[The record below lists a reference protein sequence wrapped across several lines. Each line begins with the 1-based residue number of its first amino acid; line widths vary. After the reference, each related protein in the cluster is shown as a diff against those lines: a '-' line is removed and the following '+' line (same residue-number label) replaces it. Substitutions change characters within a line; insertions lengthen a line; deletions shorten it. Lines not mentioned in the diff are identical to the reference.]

1 MNFKSTL
8 WALAF
13 ACAAVS
19 CSDDLENGPNNN
31 EGNEEQGEGVYL
43 TVNIASSSKGAM
55 TKADNPAEDGST
67 DPLQGTAEER
77 KIHNINI
84 YLIKASDIDSPT
96 SISSEE
102 DGVTIAS
109 ASENIE
115 IVGHGYSEDITE
127 TGHISDHTANTVMI
141 EIDQKDIQASEVNY
155 YVFAVANLG
164 KKVSFS
170 TLGNLRNAVKA
181 PSDSGTDWDGKVW
194 KGTATYGN
202 ATNFVMS
209 THQMYDSNIQE
220 PSSVTIS
227 TANMDPNNPA
237 TATVYV
243 ERLAARI
250 DLKTTE
256 TLKTKEEVDHPVIV
270 DGTPNAKDYVKLTG
284 YQVVN
289 RWNGENYMLKR
300 VTTDLSRNDANS
312 PYPSI
317 PSPLENVK
325 YLGDE
330 IWSDATTFKYNYVI
344 DPKTTAKKMESNVT
358 PDAIKSSYQNHYDA
372 GLNNTIATAFT
383 GLTNI
388 STTEF
393 TPVIYTKENTLDLN
407 NQVLGLITGVI
418 FKGEYTPN
426 KVSQFTTTGGEDD
439 QTSEVEAV
447 AYTEGDDFYVV
458 NDFMNEHGSRFLC
471 RDLKTIGVLAF
482 ENIKDQIYSSDLLK
496 ALFDD
501 QTQAWGSVSLDNLK
515 AAIAGITGG
524 KLSAAYKEF
533 LESAVNRATSAPG
546 AKNDITDVQLES
558 VKWSQFLTT
567 KSISDPGTTQSAR
580 DSKTLYDT
588 WNISYYDGGVCY
600 YPYWIRHENNGND
613 AVSAPM
619 EFCIVRNNVYQL
631 NITGVNALGY
641 PLPFTTPED
650 TPAEKESVFLNVEI
664 YVKHWVVRSNDNI
677 IL

>member
-1 MNFKSTL
+1 MKLKSTL

-13 ACAAVS
+13 ACVAVS
-19 CSDDLENGPNNN
+19 CSDDLEGGPNNN
-31 EGNEEQGEGVYL
+31 NENEKGEGVYM
-43 TVNIASSSKGAM
+43 TINISSTSTGAS
-55 TKADNPAEDGST
+55 TKANAEDGDSQI
-67 DPLQGTAEER
+67 QGTEEER
-77 KIHNINI
+77 KVHDVNI
-84 YLIKASDIDSPT
+84 YLLEASDATGAGAITDAT
-96 SISSEE
+96 L
-102 DGVTIAS
+102 GLNAVNAS
-109 ASENIE
+109 DAN
-115 IVGHGYSEDITE
+115 IVGHGFSKDITE
-127 TGHISDHTANTVMI
+127 TGIVSGHTANTVMI
-141 EIDQKDIQASEVNY
+141 EIDEVPKQSTVY
-155 YVFAVANLG
+155 HVLTVVNLG
-164 KKVSFS
+164 KSVSFS
-170 TLGNLRNAVKA
+170 TLSELRNAVKSPNTTGA
-181 PSDSGTDWDGKVW
+181 DWPGNAWSNDPKP
-194 KGTATYGN
+194 GTAS
-202 ATNFVMS
+202 NFIMS
-209 THQMYDSNIQE
+209 THQMYDVNIAE
-220 PSSVTIS
+220 GSSVTIGPD
-227 TANMDPNNPA
+227 NMDENNPA
-237 TATVYV
+237 KATVYV

-256 TLKTKEEVDHPVIV
+256 TLKTKEEVEHPVIV
-270 DGTPNAKDYVKLTG
+270 DETPNAKDYVKLTG

-312 PYPSI
+312 PYPTI
-317 PSPLENVK
+317 PSPLTTVK

-372 GLNNTIATAFT
+372 DLNNTIATAFT
-383 GLTNI
+383 GLTDI

-418 FKGEYTPN
+418 FEGEYTPN
-426 KVSQFTTTGGEDD
+426 KVSQFTTAGGDD
-439 QTSEVEAV
+439 GQTSEVKAED
-447 AYTEGDDFYVV
+447 YTPSDDFYVV

-471 RDLKTIGVLAF
+471 HDLKTIGVLAF
-482 ENIKDQIYSSDLLK
+482 ENIKDQTYSSDLLK

-501 QTQAWGSVSLDNLK
+501 DQPQSWGSVSLDNLK

-533 LESAVNRATSAPG
+533 LENAVSTATSAPG
-546 AKNDITDVQLES
+546 AKNDISDVELSS
-558 VKWSQFLTT
+558 VKWSTFLTT
-567 KSISDPGTTQSAR
+567 KIINDPGTTHNTMH
-580 DSKTLYDT
+580 SKTLYDV

-600 YPYWIRHENNGND
+600 YPYWIRHENNGNE

-650 TPAEKESVFLNVEI
+650 IPAEKESVFLNVEI
-664 YVKHWVVRSNDNI
+664 YVKHWVVRNNDDI